1 MVDEIEKQQ
10 EPVVESEDKLKK
22 LVFYVVIVD
31 FGHSENIIRILKD
44 NHSSAQFIQMGEGT
58 ATSRI
63 RDILN
68 IEDNSKEIIYSLVRE
83 DYAEDISRELSA
95 YFAASK
101 RNKGVG
107 FSIDLDSIVG
117 VTLYK
122 FFAQTVR
129 G

>member
-1 MVDEIEKQQ
+1 MAKDIEEKTVQ
-10 EPVVESEDKLKK
+10 SETKEEYKK
-22 LVFYVVIVD
+22 LVFYIVIVD
-31 FGHSENIIRILKD
+31 FGQSENIIRILKD
-44 NHSSAQFIQMGEGT
+44 NHSSAQFVQMGEGT
-58 ATSRI
+58 ANSQI

-68 IEDNSKEIIYSLVRE
+68 IEDNNKEIIYSLIRE
-83 DYAEDISRELSA
+83 DYAKDICKELSA

-107 FSIDLDSIVG
+107 FSIDLDSFVG

-122 FFAQTVR
+122 FFTQTVR